1 MTSCKTDF
9 LCTLPANRKTNKWK
23 PTTTKKG
30 LEHSFSVR
38 FYTKAPK
45 KRQPLKVYLNYR
57 NFLHSMLSPEFP
69 KFSVECSLSKFSSF
83 WRDFWRKLCLEN
95 LALFI
100 HISKFPKMLKD
111 WKAAIF
117 SRAWNYLNV
126 FFVLGIVSMFHKL
139 VTNQNS
145 IIYLSR
151 STFTFFNYLSL
162 YGMNLM
168 LMILDPVSRAQQFR
182 ERLSEKMCTR
192 QSRKGGLINT
202 LFLTFVAFH

>member
-1 MTSCKTDF
+1 M
-9 LCTLPANRKTNKWK
+9 
-23 PTTTKKG
+23 
-30 LEHSFSVR
+30 FS
-38 FYTKAPK
+38 P
-45 KRQPLKVYLNYR
+45 
-57 NFLHSMLSPEFP
+57 
-69 KFSVECSLSKFSSF
+69 
-83 WRDFWRKLCLEN
+83 
-95 LALFI
+95 
-100 HISKFPKMLKD
+100 
-111 WKAAIF
+111 
-117 SRAWNYLNV
+117 AWNYLNV

>member
-1 MTSCKTDF
+1 
-9 LCTLPANRKTNKWK
+9 
-23 PTTTKKG
+23 
-30 LEHSFSVR
+30 
-38 FYTKAPK
+38 
-45 KRQPLKVYLNYR
+45 
-57 NFLHSMLSPEFP
+57 MLLPEFP
-69 KFSVECSLSKFSSF
+69 KFSVERSLSKFSSF

-145 IIYLSR
+145 IIYLSS

-162 YGMNLM
+162 SGMNLM
-168 LMILDPVSRAQQFR
+168 LMILDAVQQFR
-182 ERLSEKMCTR
+182 ERLSEKNVHATIPT
-192 QSRKGGLINT
+192 GGINQYT
-202 LFLTFVAFH
+202 VPYFCCFPLALSNTCPWPLVPFFQISL

>member
-1 MTSCKTDF
+1 MFSFEIFQF
-9 LCTLPANRKTNKWK
+9 LEGFLEKIVSRKSRSIHSHFKISQNVER
-23 PTTTKKG
+23 
-30 LEHSFSVR
+30 LESGH
-38 FYTKAPK
+38 
-45 KRQPLKVYLNYR
+45 
-57 NFLHSMLSPEFP
+57 
-69 KFSVECSLSKFSSF
+69 
-83 WRDFWRKLCLEN
+83 
-95 LALFI
+95 
-100 HISKFPKMLKD
+100 
-111 WKAAIF
+111 F

-182 ERLSEKMCTR
+182 ERLSEKNVHATIPT
-192 QSRKGGLINT
+192 GVINQYT
-202 LFLTFVAFH
+202 VSYFCCFPLALANICPWPLVPFFQISL